1 MRAASCTERG
11 LAILLSLHI
20 ADLTKRLLMPTTAIG
35 TARDCHRTTLPN
47 FDRHVPQGREELAL
61 KEEAELEVIFG
72 DHLRLQAMAETAAT
86 TARQMGLVIKAAQA
100 KLAKLRVDGKALSET
115 VKAKLS
121 WTEAPSRLHSRMWL
135 ISPPPIS

>member
-1 MRAASCTERG
+1 
-11 LAILLSLHI
+11 
-20 ADLTKRLLMPTTAIG
+20 
-35 TARDCHRTTLPN
+35 
-47 FDRHVPQGREELAL
+47 
-61 KEEAELEVIFG
+61 
-72 DHLRLQAMAETAAT
+72 MAETAAT

-100 KLAKLRVDGKALSET
+100 KLAKLRVDGKALNET